1 MTNQDHYKWLLSELP
16 KLNRRSK
23 LFRLLK
29 DELSA
34 LGYWRNKPRGKPN
47 LANFGDKIK
56 RHDVY

>member
-1 MTNQDHYKWLLSELP
+1 MTNQDHYKWLLSGLS

-34 LGYWRNKPRGKPN
+34 KGYWHNLPRGNPKKGFQSMKSKKEN
-47 LANFGDKIK
+47 
-56 RHDVY
+56 VY